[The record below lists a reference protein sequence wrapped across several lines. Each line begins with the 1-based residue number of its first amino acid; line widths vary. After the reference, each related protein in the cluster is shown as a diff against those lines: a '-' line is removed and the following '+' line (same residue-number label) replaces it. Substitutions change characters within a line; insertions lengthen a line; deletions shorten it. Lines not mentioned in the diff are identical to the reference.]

1 MSIYSPIIITEQ
13 IIESF
18 VPCRLYIKELAGVKY
33 FGKTSRDPYKYTG
46 SGTIWKDRIKKYGKE
61 DIVTLWVS
69 EVFTDPQS
77 IHDYALAFSKANMIV
92 ESPEWA
98 NLRPEN
104 GIAGGR
110 FINPGY
116 PGTGRKAA
124 ITKRRLGLPTGGT
137 KESLARALQTKK
149 QLGISITG
157 QLNTPAAQERARNR
171 CNQLANR
178 EIVSQLREVAS
189 RTKTSLGSGWVRKPD
204 HWILNKLTELS
215 SCHNETA

>member
-1 MSIYSPIIITEQ
+1 MTEQ
-13 IIESF
+13 IIKSF

-33 FGKTSRDPYKYTG
+33 FGKTSQDPYKYTG

-61 DIVTLWVS
+61 DIITLWVS

-77 IHDYALAFSKANMIV
+77 IHDYALAFSKENMIV
-92 ESPEWA
+92 ESPDWA

-110 FINPGY
+110 FVNPGY
-116 PGTGRKAA
+116 LGAGKKAA
-124 ITKRRLGLPTGGT
+124 ITKRKLGHPTGGT
-137 KESLARALQTKK
+137 KESLARAMQTKK
-149 QLGISITG
+149 RLGISITM
-157 QLNTPAAQERARNR
+157 QLNTPVAKEKSRTK

-178 EIVSQLREVAS
+178 EIVFQLREVAS

-215 SCHNETA
+215 SCHTATA